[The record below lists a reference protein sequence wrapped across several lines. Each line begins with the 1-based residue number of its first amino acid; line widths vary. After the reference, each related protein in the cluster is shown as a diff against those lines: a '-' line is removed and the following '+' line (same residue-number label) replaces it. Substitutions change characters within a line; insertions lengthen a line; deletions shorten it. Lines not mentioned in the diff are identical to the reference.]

1 MTKTKLTVY
10 HLSLVI
16 EKARGEFTLAD
27 NLVIVESPAKAKT
40 IEKYLGKRYKV
51 IASMGHVCDLPRS
64 QMGVDVEDN
73 YEPKYITIR
82 GKGPVVKDLKKY
94 AKKAKK
100 VFLASDPDREGEAI
114 AWHLSKILELEE
126 SKENRVVFNEITKDA
141 VKESFKH
148 PRGIEMNLV
157 DAQQARRIL
166 DRLVGYNISPV
177 LWKKVKKGLS
187 AGRVQ
192 SVALR
197 LVIDREN
204 EIRNFKPE
212 EYWSIEGEF
221 RYKKSKF
228 TAKFLHYKNKP
239 YKLKTK
245 KDVEKITSELNGD
258 AFEIT
263 NVNKK
268 EKTRY
273 PANPFTTST
282 LQQEAARKL
291 NFKARKTMMLA
302 QQLYEGI
309 DLKRQGT
316 VGLITYMRTDSTRI
330 SQTAKDEA
338 KSYIEEK
345 YGTEYTSNRKTKG
358 KQGDQDAHE
367 AIRPTSTLRTPDEMK
382 AYLTRDQ
389 HRLYKLIWERF
400 VASQMAPAIL
410 DTVALD
416 VTQNDI
422 KFRANGQTIKFK
434 GFMTLYVEAKDDK
447 DNDKENKL
455 PKLNQGDKVTATQ
468 IEPAQHFTQPPPRYT
483 EARLVKTL
491 EELKIGRPSTYAPTI
506 DTIQKRNYV
515 KLESKR
521 FVPTE
526 LGEIVYEQV
535 KDYFPEI
542 IDVEFTVNMETLLD
556 KIAEGDIGW
565 RKVIDNFYGSF
576 KLDVARAEE
585 EMKKVEIKDEPA
597 GEDCEVCGA
606 PMVIKMGR
614 YGKFMAC
621 SNFPDCRNT
630 KAIVKT
636 IGVTCPKC
644 KDGDV
649 VERKSKKNRLFYGC
663 SNYPECDFISWDKP
677 IGRDCPKC
685 NHYLMEHKK
694 GRSSQVICSNC
705 DYKEEVQK

>member
-1 MTKTKLTVY
+1 M
-10 HLSLVI
+10 
-16 EKARGEFTLAD
+16 TLAD

-51 IASMGHVCDLPRS
+51 IASMGHVRDLPRS
-64 QMGVDVEDN
+64 QMGVDTEDN

-82 GKGPVVKDLKKY
+82 GKGPVVKELKKH

-114 AWHLSKILELEE
+114 AWHLSKILELED

-141 VKESFKH
+141 VKDSFKH
-148 PRGIEMNLV
+148 PRGIEMDLV

-192 SVALR
+192 SVALK

-212 EYWSIEGEF
+212 EYWTIEGEF

-239 YKLKTK
+239 YKLNK
-245 KDVEKITSELNGD
+245 KEDVEKITAALDGD
-258 AFEIT
+258 EFEIT

-268 EKTRY
+268 EKTRN

-291 NFKARKTMMLA
+291 NFKARKTMMIA

-330 SQTAKDEA
+330 SDQAKSEA
-338 KSYIEEK
+338 KNYIIDK
-345 YGTEYTSNRKTKG
+345 YGNEYVSNRKASG

-367 AIRPTSTLRTPDEMK
+367 AIRPTSTLRTPEEMK
-382 AYLTRDQ
+382 PFLTRDQ

-410 DTVALD
+410 DTIALD

-434 GFMTLYVEAKDDK
+434 GFMTLYVETKDDK
-447 DNDKENKL
+447 DSDKENKL
-455 PKLNQGDKVTATQ
+455 PKLEQGDKVTATQ

-521 FVPTE
+521 FMPTE

-535 KDYFPEI
+535 KEYFPEI

-556 KIAEGDIGW
+556 KIAEGDMNW
-565 RKVIDNFYGSF
+565 RKVVGDFYNSF
-576 KLDVARAEE
+576 KQDVERAEE
-585 EMKKVEIKDEPA
+585 EMEKIEIKDEPA
-597 GEDCEVCGA
+597 GEDCEVCGS

-636 IGVTCPKC
+636 IGVKCPTC
-644 KDGDV
+644 KDGEV
-649 VERKSKKNRLFYGC
+649 VERKSKKNRIFYGC

-677 IGRDCPKC
+677 VGRDCPKC
-685 NHYLMEHKK
+685 NHYLVDKKK
-694 GRSSQVICSNC
+694 GRSSQVTCSNC